1 MPDNNPL
8 LATDF
13 TPLDGNG
20 AKRGLPLSP
29 GMLTLAVLAG
39 VGIII
44 MAYLFMAR
52 AVIFQTEPS
61 TAEIEISG
69 LSFNIGDN
77 YLLLRG
83 DYDITAN
90 ATGYYPLFESI
101 SVGDDATQELKLELQ
116 PLPGNLLVTSELENI
131 KVSVDSQSA
140 GTVPWHYRRY

>member
-13 TPLDGNG
+13 TPLDGND

-52 AVIFQTEPS
+52 AVIFQTEPN

-90 ATGYYPLFESI
+90 ATGYYPLLESI

-116 PLPGNLLVTSELENI
+116 PLPGNLSVTSELENL
-131 KVSVDSQSA
+131 
-140 GTVPWHYRRY
+140 G